1 VNFESV
7 ANQYLHELE
16 TGSNPCRASTLN
28 SYRSILRTHLA
39 PRYGSAD
46 LSELAKQN
54 NCFLRQLV
62 KELRSDYAPAS
73 IQLIVLTFRSVLEFP
88 RDSNGVPI
96 YTLRWEPTFYDA
108 PAIANQKQPT
118 VTPEQVR
125 SVAQDGP
132 DAVLY
137 AFLAASGL
145 RISEA
150 QGLVKEDFSNGAVHV
165 RQGKTVNAA
174 RYVDLAPPIAETM
187 ARLAADTKPGARLFR
202 ASLTALRQRIRVPG
216 FHSLRRF
223 RESVLQRSECRNLL
237 INAWMG
243 HRDPEMSSRYG
254 KQLLA
259 DVAFRKSWAEKVG
272 TGWC

>member
-1 VNFESV
+1 MNFETV
-7 ANQYLHELE
+7 ANQYLQELE
-16 TGSNPCRASTLN
+16 TGSNPCRRSTLN

-39 PRYGSAD
+39 PRYGSAE
-46 LSELAKQN
+46 LSELARQN
-54 NCFLRQLV
+54 NCVLRQLV
-62 KELRSDYAPAS
+62 KELRSNYAAAS

-88 RDSNGVPI
+88 RDSNGVPT

-125 SVAQDGP
+125 DVVQEGP
-132 DAVLY
+132 DATLY
-137 AFLAASGL
+137 ALLAASGL

-150 QGLVKEDFSNGAVHV
+150 QALVKDDVSDGAVHV

-174 RYVDLAPPIAETM
+174 RFVDLAPLIAETM
-187 ARLAADTKPGARLFR
+187 ARLASETTSGARLFP
-202 ASLTALRQRIRVPG
+202 ASLTTLRQRIRVPG

-254 KQLLA
+254 KQLLE
-259 DVAFRKSWAEKVG
+259 DVAFRRSWAEKVG
-272 TGWC
+272 TGW